1 MRDGFQ
7 LISTNA
13 GFFRGPSVELRTT
26 EMPRSVVGVLGYRF
40 ESCLF
45 SAGDSDVLARYN
57 TLSEAVQG
65 HVDLARKH
73 KLGTQVK

>member
-1 MRDGFQ
+1 MTDGFQ
-7 LISTNA
+7 LISSNA
-13 GFFRGPSVELRTT
+13 GIFRPASVELRTT
-26 EMPRSVVGVLGYRF
+26 EMPKLVVGSLGYRY

-45 SAGDSDVLARYN
+45 SVGDSDVLARYD

-73 KLGTQVK
+73 KLGTQAK

>member
-1 MRDGFQ
+1 MQ

-13 GFFRGPSVELRTT
+13 GIFRPASIELRTT
-26 EMPRSVVGVLGYRF
+26 EMPRSLVETLGYRF

-45 SAGDSDVLARYN
+45 SVSDSDVLARYN
-57 TLSEAVQG
+57 TLSDAVQG